1 MSDPN
6 ASPLAVFCYNAG
18 STLEEV
24 LLLDEDELIELSKNI
39 VGNGVLEHARV
50 IKQWRHC
57 RMAAIVAKEVEEEMA
72 YASLYRM
79 KDVEEPN
86 EEEIEEDLRAEWEKE
101 YYAIYGKE
109 EEIEVETQKSAH
121 VQQQEAVMGDDWQK
135 YLKTQIQEQMSEQLA
150 LELERRKEDL
160 REFERRKEDLPE
172 LETPR
177 KHPVPRMVSTVGSTV
192 ASDDDSQWYDDATF
206 HSEAAKAAV
215 SMVAADMFS
224 VLEQGLS
231 FFTQMAST
239 AEEEIKKELRRK
251 ARYS

>member
-1 MSDPN
+1 MSGAD

-24 LLLDEDELIELSKNI
+24 LLLEEDDLIELSKNI

-79 KDVEEPN
+79 KEVEEPN
-86 EEEIEEDLRAEWEKE
+86 EEESEEDLRAEWEKE

-109 EEIEVETQKSAH
+109 EEIEVETQKPAH
-121 VQQQEAVMGDDWQK
+121 VQQQEAAMGDDWQK
-135 YLKTQIQEQMSEQLA
+135 YLKTQIQEQMAEQLA
-150 LELERRKEDL
+150 VELERRKE
-160 REFERRKEDLPE
+160 E
-172 LETPR
+172 LLEAEKLR
-177 KHPVPRMVSTVGSTV
+177 KHPVPRLVSTVGSTV

-206 HSEAAKAAV
+206 HGEAAKIAV
-215 SMVAADMFS
+215 STVAADMFS
-224 VLEQGLS
+224 IVEQGLS

-239 AEEEIKKELRRK
+239 AELEIKKELKRK
-251 ARYS
+251 GRYS